1 MRPTLRAAVA
11 VALLVAGCRT
21 GKPILDTSKH
31 DPRAHGTI
39 GGILQAQGGG
49 DALPGRRV
57 EAIAVDGSARFTA
70 TTNVAGGFSIEV
82 PPGHYRLKVELR
94 DGEGVTKDPGVIDI
108 NSSDLDA
115 NIVVEVGR
123 GGR

>member
-1 MRPTLRAAVA
+1 MRPSLRAAVA
-11 VALLVAGCRT
+11 AAVLVAGCRT

-31 DPRAHGTI
+31 DKAAHGTI

-57 EAIAVDGSARFTA
+57 EALDVHSSARYTA

-82 PPGHYRLKVELR
+82 PPGQYRLQVELR
-94 DGEGVTKDPGVIDI
+94 DGEGVTKDPGTIDI

-123 GGR
+123 GR